1 MARGGVLAG
10 AGYTG
15 APFVLFGP
23 SHLAALAVTV
33 LLLVAMVRGFRG
45 SSGKV
50 KTCARWTLALL
61 LWGQE
66 ISFHAWRVITGTW
79 SVQEMLPLH
88 LCALGVWLG
97 GLMLVTG
104 SRALFSV
111 LYFTSLAGAAVA
123 LLTPDIGAFGF
134 PHYRYWQFFISHG
147 LVVAAPLWMT
157 FVEGMRPTRRDLVRT
172 TVLVNVYAG
181 FVFVVNSL
189 VGSDYMFINGKPTTA
204 SPLDLMPL
212 WPWYLLI
219 MEALLLVVFVL
230 LYLPW
235 VGRDPTRGPRRRSGD
250 IALRR

>member
-1 MARGGVLAG
+1 MDGVLAG
-10 AGYTG
+10 PGYTG

-123 LLTPDIGAFGF
+123 L
-134 PHYRYWQFFISHG
+134 
-147 LVVAAPLWMT
+147 
-157 FVEGMRPTRRDLVRT
+157 
-172 TVLVNVYAG
+172 
-181 FVFVVNSL
+181 
-189 VGSDYMFINGKPTTA
+189 
-204 SPLDLMPL
+204 
-212 WPWYLLI
+212 
-219 MEALLLVVFVL
+219 
-230 LYLPW
+230 
-235 VGRDPTRGPRRRSGD
+235 
-250 IALRR
+250 

>member
-1 MARGGVLAG
+1 
-10 AGYTG
+10 
-15 APFVLFGP
+15 
-23 SHLAALAVTV
+23 
-33 LLLVAMVRGFRG
+33 
-45 SSGKV
+45 
-50 KTCARWTLALL
+50 
-61 LWGQE
+61 
-66 ISFHAWRVITGTW
+66 
-79 SVQEMLPLH
+79 
-88 LCALGVWLG
+88 
-97 GLMLVTG
+97 
-104 SRALFSV
+104 
-111 LYFTSLAGAAVA
+111 
-123 LLTPDIGAFGF
+123 
-134 PHYRYWQFFISHG
+134 
-147 LVVAAPLWMT
+147 
-157 FVEGMRPTRRDLVRT
+157 RDLVRT

>member
-1 MARGGVLAG
+1 MDGVLAG
-10 AGYTG
+10 PGYTG

-147 LVVAAPLWMT
+147 LVVAAPMWMT

-235 VGRDPTRGPRRRSGD
+235 VGRDPVSYTHLTLPTKR
-250 IALRR
+250 IV